1 MKIAYLTSVHPRF
14 DTRIYYKMCKSLAL
28 NGYNVSLV
36 VADGKGDEVKD
47 GVSIVDVGATIGG
60 RLSRMIKTC
69 SRVFEKAKELDGDIY
84 HVHGPELIR
93 IDYKLIK
100 KGKKVIFNSYED
112 ICTKIL
118 NNPYLN

>member
-1 MKIAYLTSVHPRF
+1 
-14 DTRIYYKMCKSLAL
+14 MCKSLAL

-60 RLSRMIKTC
+60 RLSLMIKTC